1 MEDISRSRRTFQPWP
16 QLVTGQHHWHS
27 AMDRLHRGFGSCD
40 QNRIAGEAV
49 PLCSSMYSAGSLG
62 SVKKNFC
69 FAASHSKK
77 PVDGT
82 AHRRTATFSRNTVFM
97 AAVSALALITSGPAD
112 QQPKD
117 MSSGTVPLLPASS
130 TGALAVRRT
139 SPGCQVPVPYF
150 RSIIPVIR

>member
-97 AAVSALALITSGPAD
+97 AAVS
-112 QQPKD
+112 
-117 MSSGTVPLLPASS
+117 VPLLPASS

>member
-97 AAVSALALITSGPAD
+97 AAVS
-112 QQPKD
+112 
-117 MSSGTVPLLPASS
+117 GTVPLLPASS